1 MEPRNTDM
9 LLEIHCEYISGS
21 LFIMCKSI
29 LLSMS
34 RNVKNINTTLL
45 TPPNIY
51 GLYCEL
57 RKTIS
62 LLFVSLS

>member
-51 GLYCEL
+51 GLYCE
-57 RKTIS
+57 
-62 LLFVSLS
+62 